1 MMGPAG
7 FRTAA
12 SRAVVE
18 QMLARLR
25 GGTVTLHETGTDRA
39 RTPFGDPSTPEPT
52 AAIAADV
59 SVHDP
64 RVYERV
70 IRQGSVGLGESYADG
85 WWDAEDL
92 TAFLRLTLR
101 NLRTTHGRRDRF
113 HRLVTPVVDPLLRLR
128 RPDPARDARQ
138 VRAHYDLGNDFFA
151 RLLDETMAYSC
162 AVFDRP
168 GISLADASRAKFDRL
183 AGLLDLQPGDRLLEI
198 GTGWAGFALHA
209 ARRYGCL
216 VTTTTISPRQYEHA
230 CARVADAGLEDR
242 VTVLD
247 VDYRDLRG
255 TYDKAIAIEMIEA
268 VDWRDYP
275 AFFEHVRGALTD
287 DGALAMQAIVAAD
300 DSFDRLKRRSD
311 FIKAAIF
318 PGGCLPSVEALT
330 GSAAS
335 YGGLALQHHTDIGLH
350 YAETVRRWRAN
361 LDATRADLPTLG
373 LDARFGRL
381 WTFYLAYCE
390 AGFDERYIS
399 AVQLLYGTEAFAA
412 RARPR
417 HAARMQVAAN
427 DR

>member
-1 MMGPAG
+1 MNGPAG
-7 FRTAA
+7 FRTVA
-12 SRAVVE
+12 SRSVVE
-18 QMLARLR
+18 QMLRRVR
-25 GGTVTLHETGTDRA
+25 GGTVTLHETGRRPA
-39 RTPFGDPSTPEPT
+39 GAPFGDPATPAPS
-52 AAIAADV
+52 AAIAVDV
-59 SVHDP
+59 TVHEP

-85 WWDAEDL
+85 WWDADDL

-101 NLRTTHGRRDRF
+101 NLRATHARRDRF
-113 HRLVTPVVDPLLRLR
+113 HRLVTPVVDPVLRLR
-128 RPDPARDARQ
+128 RPDPARDARH

-183 AGLLDLQPGDRLLEI
+183 AHLLDLQPGDRLLEI

-209 ARRYGCL
+209 AREYGCL
-216 VTTTTISPRQYEHA
+216 VTTTTVSQRQYEHA
-230 CARVADAGLEDR
+230 RALVADAGLADR

-247 VDYRDLRG
+247 LDYRDLRG

-275 AFFEHVRGALTD
+275 AFFEHVRGVLTD
-287 DGALAMQAIVAAD
+287 DGALAMQAIVASD
-300 DSFDRLKRRSD
+300 GSFDRLKRRSD
-311 FIKAAIF
+311 FIKEAIF
-318 PGGCLPSVEALT
+318 PGGCLPSVAALT
-330 GSAAS
+330 ASAAADA
-335 YGGLALQHHTDIGLH
+335 GLELRGHTDIGVH
-350 YAETVRRWRAN
+350 YAETLRRWKAN
-361 LDATRADLPTLG
+361 LDATGADLSRLG

-399 AVQLLYGTEAFAA
+399 AAQLLYATPGFAA
-412 RARPR
+412 RSGRQNEREPR
-417 HAARMQVAAN
+417 VAATV
-427 DR
+427 R